1 MPVKT
6 TKTPALSTGQVLKVS
21 FSRGG
26 PFEVSVVRPL
36 GPTRTVYLGRRVGSE
51 EPYVLKIPRGRPGIE
66 DRIEREITAQFNHP
80 NLVQLVGTAVVEGRT
95 ILVLP
100 KLAPNPLLLLNERQI
115 RARLTNDPGTKYY
128 PVPPTVA
135 IELLAELLRGL
146 EALHA
151 AGFAH
156 NDVKIS
162 NLLVDAG
169 KDFTGVRSLEACA
182 RGQYR
187 GVIIDLG
194 AARSLAFLEDARRGA
209 IDTDFVPPQLT
220 PAYASPEV
228 LTTEGRPSFG
238 PAGDI
243 YAAGL
248 TAYALYTGHYPY
260 DHIDPTPTFADF
272 GEVAV
277 LKARER
283 KNELAPIDLNAIEYA
298 PYHDIE
304 IMSRETSREAIE
316 ASFRDLIRRMVAA
329 DPAKRPTASKALAEL
344 EWIFQLDTRRG
355 RGFVSPCKILRL
367 RNDNRLTDAIAR
379 YNEDRRPTSTY
390 DGQRVTQHL
399 ASHAWPTF
407 QETAL
412 DAPSSNPPPEDPSAE
427 RAWSRQAATGEISS
441 EELLRYALRAVEGL
455 VTASE
460 PAPPAPPPPPQ
471 ENVEYEALLK
481 VIGAAL
487 GSGIPAP
494 APPPPPQPGPGI
506 AGIGDLLAWHRGEA
520 DAGLTAEGLP
530 LLQEV
535 PSGAYAYPPQMG
547 FVNQVPATPAPAP
560 MPAFA
565 SEVLLNSGA
574 SPPSPREGL
583 RPSDSPQVEGIPELR
598 EMKKAELFTVRDVW
612 IAAALSRSGLMTPEQ
627 IAEALSSHVT
637 LKRPLAAILR
647 ERYLNT
653 EVVEALRVLAR
664 ALAKQPH
671 DI

>member
-1 MPVKT
+1 VPVKT

-128 PVPPTVA
+128 PVPPNVA
-135 IELLAELLRGL
+135 VELLAELLRGL

-169 KDFTGVRSLEACA
+169 KDFTGVRSLEGCA

-194 AARSLAFLEDARRGA
+194 AARSLAFLEDAKRGA

-228 LTTEGRPSFG
+228 LTTEGRPTFG
-238 PAGDI
+238 PAADM

-260 DHIDPTPTFADF
+260 DHIDPPPTFADF
-272 GEVAV
+272 GEVAA
-277 LKARER
+277 LKSRER
-283 KNELAPIDLNAIEYA
+283 KNELAPIDLNAIDYA
-298 PYHDIE
+298 PYHDME

-316 ASFRDLIRRMVAA
+316 ASFRDLLRRMVSA

-344 EWIFQLDTRRG
+344 EWIFQLDNRKG
-355 RGFVSPCKILRL
+355 RSFVSPCKILRL

-379 YNEDRRPTSTY
+379 YNEDRRPTSSY

-399 ASHAWPTF
+399 ASQAWPTY
-407 QETAL
+407 QETPL
-412 DAPSSNPPPEDPSAE
+412 DAPSSNPLPEDPSAE

-460 PAPPAPPPPPQ
+460 PAAPAPPPPPPP

-494 APPPPPQPGPGI
+494 MPPPPPQPAPGI

-520 DAGLTAEGLP
+520 DAGLPAEGFP
-530 LLQEV
+530 LLKEAPQS
-535 PSGAYAYPPQMG
+535 PYAYPPQMG
-547 FVNQVPATPAPAP
+547 SQMGFLDQAPAATPTPAA
-560 MPAFA
+560 MSAYA
-565 SEVLLNSGA
+565 SEM
-574 SPPSPREGL
+574 PRV
-583 RPSDSPQVEGIPELR
+583 DAIPELR

-612 IAAALSRSGLMTPEQ
+612 IAAALSRSGLMSPEQ
-627 IAEALSSHVT
+627 IAEALGAHVT

-671 DI
+671 EI